1 MMTTKHAI
9 VEALKAPTGA
19 IPNGPDLPT
28 VTGLKR
34 QGGRFW
40 ACGCPRGSARCG
52 VTPAGAGGPSGA

>member
-1 MMTTKHAI
+1 MTTKHAI

-34 QGGRFW
+34 PQVGGFGPLRVSQGVGN
-40 ACGCPRGSARCG
+40 
-52 VTPAGAGGPSGA
+52 GAL